1 MPSRSARSLLKQPAK
16 SHSAAAAPARRH
28 TFASLRALQPVLSYF
43 SRAAALDAASS
54 GAAAASQCCSS
65 RSSIFLSPL
74 GVTVA
79 GSPSRAAAC
88 EASAESGVRLASGSI
103 PVHADP
109 CKGFTYVGMAKRA
122 LQVRNVYATA
132 ADSMP
137 SRICTARCSP
147 VISLSDEHAALRDAA
162 STVHALAPLC
172 RPRHGLFWSCRG
184 GSIERISSAWFWR
197 GLHFSCAN
205 GALLYEVH
213 LHVGPHRQVP
223 YWKMAF

>member
-1 MPSRSARSLLKQPAK
+1 MTRPHLAQQLPA
-16 SHSAAAAPARRH
+16 SAAPA
-28 TFASLRALQPVLSYF
+28 
-43 SRAAALDAASS
+43 
-54 GAAAASQCCSS
+54 

-79 GSPSRAAAC
+79 GSPDSTC
-88 EASAESGVRLASGSI
+88 KASAESGVRLASGSI

-109 CKGFTYVGMAKRA
+109 CKGFTYVGMANRA

-213 LHVGPHRQVP
+213 VGPHART
-223 YWKMAF
+223 A

>member
-1 MPSRSARSLLKQPAK
+1 M
-16 SHSAAAAPARRH
+16 
-28 TFASLRALQPVLSYF
+28 
-43 SRAAALDAASS
+43 
-54 GAAAASQCCSS
+54 
-65 RSSIFLSPL
+65 
-74 GVTVA
+74 
-79 GSPSRAAAC
+79 
-88 EASAESGVRLASGSI
+88 
-103 PVHADP
+103 HADP

-172 RPRHGLFWSCRG
+172 RPRRGLFRSCRG
-184 GSIERISSAWFWR
+184 GSKERISSAGFLR

-223 YWKMAF
+223 YWKNGVLGSLNSSNFSGLAGAAPQGRRGQGASRPARGQFSLWYIKLQPIFG